1 MLKNYKPILIS
12 LLVIIALLSFSCKDK
27 EITETE
33 NNDTKNSAVEKT
45 TAYKTGETIK
55 IDVSQFEFNPN
66 KIIVEKGAKVK
77 ILVKSTDVKH
87 GIAIE
92 GYNIRVELPV
102 NEEKTFELIAD
113 QTGSFTYYCSVPCG
127 AGHRSMKGTLIVE

>member
-1 MLKNYKPILIS
+1 MKEKWQLSALVGKDTELQGKLKCDGTLMVEGRFKG
-12 LLVIIALLSFSCKDK
+12 D
-27 EITETE
+27 ITT
-33 NNDTKNSAVEKT
+33 NGTL
-45 TAYKTGETIK
+45 
-55 IDVSQFEFNPN
+55 
-66 KIIVEKGAKVK
+66 IVEKGAKVK